1 MYNYIFWVVHYN
13 SHFKESD
20 KWISKF
26 KATLALC
33 FSIVVHVGLLIA
45 IWKHFIDWSI
55 TSRFPTGSLFL
66 GTILTVMACLVFWYY
81 SDARIE
87 ALDKR
92 FSNRRWHQL
101 FDLIVVIL
109 LILVPLVGLILLSI
123 KRH

>member
-55 TSRFPTGSLFL
+55 TSRFPTGSLFRNNFNSDGL
-66 GTILTVMACLVFWYY
+66 FGFLV
-81 SDARIE
+81 
-87 ALDKR
+87 
-92 FSNRRWHQL
+92 L
-101 FDLIVVIL
+101 F
-109 LILVPLVGLILLSI
+109 G
-123 KRH
+123 RAN